1 MRESLDDREKVEE
14 FNLLRENI
22 KKRIDELDNFYEDNF
37 DNEFISY
44 FEAGRYKLKKLIQ
57 YEPNLINEIDNGNM
71 KAYILAKNSM
81 MDSDIDIN
89 NNYYINKFK
98 NKNKSAKNFPE
109 KNMINNYK
117 NSEENL
123 IKYEN
128 INKKNNGD
136 DKWRK
141 DIKNRI
147 YNNYYNK
154 NIRKKYTINSEDN
167 NIKENKV
174 KYMDWTENNSIQGNT
189 LSLLENKSNKLSINN
204 SNSNFNIQNNK
215 KIDLKKMDI
224 NANKFNN
231 INANKLNNFEKEAK
245 DKKELN
251 NEDDIININLL
262 DDSNRTKSSVSRKN
276 KRNDNININ
285 KAISSREI
293 LFEIKLTKEEYNML
307 LKQKKK
313 EKNKKINFI

>member
-1 MRESLDDREKVEE
+1 MRESQDDREKVEE

-147 YNNYYNK
+147 YNNHYNK

-231 INANKLNNFEKEAK
+231 FEKEAK

-276 KRNDNININ
+276 KRNDNDNININ

-313 EKNKKINFI
+313 KKIKK

>member
-174 KYMDWTENNSIQGNT
+174 KYMDWTESNSIQGNT

-276 KRNDNININ
+276 KRNDNDNINININ

-313 EKNKKINFI
+313 KKIKK

>member
-1 MRESLDDREKVEE
+1 MRESQDDREKVEE

-276 KRNDNININ
+276 KRNDNDNININ

-313 EKNKKINFI
+313 KKIKK